1 MFPVLFPNPVIKAKV
16 KFFLYFSIGGVL
28 NRKDLFQ
35 RGDQQLLTVRPAN
48 GEDGAVAVPVLPLR
62 VIPTVWTKVYR
73 RGVRPICLSR
83 LLGGKKP
90 W

>member
-16 KFFLYFSIGGVL
+16 KFLLYFSIGGVL

-35 RGDQQLLTVRPAN
+35 RGDQQLFTVWPAN

-62 VIPTVWTKVYR
+62 VIPTVWTKGQEGQVDLLATL
-73 RGVRPICLSR
+73 GV
-83 LLGGKKP
+83 
-90 W
+90 